1 MVFLSLI
8 GSFRGPPPGFV
19 DVFPQ
24 FFCSLFHWVLLEF
37 LLTVVFCWVKVS
49 FAGPSPAPLGAR
61 LVFVFE
67 FFPVFG
73 SMLVLRCLSPI
84 WDRFCCIPEILNGW
98 LYLRSHWFPWIFLI
112 LLWCPGWPFHLLAGW
127 SLTCTCLK
135 SLQTSCGWALVSEH
149 YGLKICRGRSQSFGI
164 DYDLICDP
172 VCGLFWTKFHV
183 QLRRMWIQLHLHVK
197 FCKYLWDPPGPL
209 YPLVLLFLWRCC
221 AWKTCQ
227 LQKAPYSSLQVKGY
241 YYLSMS

>member
-67 FFPVFG
+67 FLSSVWIDACIAMSFPYLG
-73 SMLVLRCLSPI
+73 PLLLYPRDSERLVVSSFSLVSVNFLNSSLMSWLTLSPFS
-84 WDRFCCIPEILNGW
+84 RMVLN
-98 LYLRSHWFPWIFLI
+98 LHVFE
-112 LLWCPGWPFHLLAGW
+112 
-127 SLTCTCLK
+127 
-135 SLQTSCGWALVSEH
+135 SLQTSCGWVLVSKH
-149 YGLKICRGRSQSFGI
+149 HGLKIFRGRSQSFGI
-164 DYDLICDP
+164 
-172 VCGLFWTKFHV
+172 
-183 QLRRMWIQLHLHVK
+183 
-197 FCKYLWDPPGPL
+197 
-209 YPLVLLFLWRCC
+209 
-221 AWKTCQ
+221 
-227 LQKAPYSSLQVKGY
+227 S
-241 YYLSMS
+241 